1 MKPSTADC
9 AESHAHLTRLPGLAD
24 PVLQFDLPK
33 EIEQLRTKESWG
45 RETGRSSETL
55 VKQQDFRVILILMKA
70 GTRMDEHRAEG
81 RISIHTLQGR
91 ICVHLRDQKLE
102 LPAGRLLALDCRL
115 HHDVEA
121 LEESAFLLTIAWPK
135 DYASGYGF
143 PPQTTVEGA
152 PKTTADE

>member
-1 MKPSTADC
+1 MKPPITDC
-9 AESHAHLTRLPGLAD
+9 AESRGHLTRLPGLAD

-70 GTRMDEHRAEG
+70 NTRMSEHRAEG
-81 RISIHTLQGR
+81 RISIHTLQGHIR
-91 ICVHLRDQKLE
+91 VHLGDQKLE
-102 LPAGRLLALDCRL
+102 LPTGRLLALDCGL
-115 HHDVEA
+115 PHDVEA

-135 DYASGYGF
+135 N
-143 PPQTTVEGA
+143 
-152 PKTTADE
+152 